1 MPIGLDNRILRYD
14 ISQLTS
20 GIRFSHIRFS
30 QKQNL
35 DAIVL
40 GDCPKQMESTLNI
53 PDANYFSISGRDPN
67 TDVCTMF
74 SIMDHGLL
82 K

>member
-1 MPIGLDNRILRYD
+1 MPNGLDNRILRYD

-20 GIRFSHIRFS
+20 GIRFS

-74 SIMDHGLL
+74 SIMGHGLL